1 MEYGLIGERLGHS
14 FSKVIHE
21 NLEDYT
27 YELHELAREDFPAFM
42 EARDFKAINVT
53 IPYKSAVIPYL
64 DEVDPVAAEIGAVNT
79 VVHKEGKLYG
89 YNTDFLGLRD
99 LILKNSMDFKGQR
112 VLILGSGG
120 TAGTAGYT
128 AEFLGANEVVFL
140 GREGSASLEKLKTQG
155 KTCMTYGQAE
165 TEGIEASYLINT
177 TPAGMYPDNEGC
189 CPLDITKV
197 QGLLGVVDV
206 IFNPLRTN
214 LVLEAQKM
222 GLAAEGGLYMLV
234 SQAVHAIEYFLDK
247 QIPVS
252 EIDRVYREVYE
263 EKENL
268 VLLGMPGSG
277 KTTLGKYLH
286 IGKEFVD
293 SDWVIEEEYGP
304 IPELFQE
311 YKEEGFR
318 DRETAVLKELAKK
331 NGMLIAC
338 GGGAILRQENL
349 KALRQNGRL
358 FFLDRPLEEIRPTSD
373 RPLAQDMEALRARY
387 QERYPIY
394 VREADEIIK
403 VTGTVE
409 ESIKQVKER
418 YYENFS
424 TERTEY

>member
-128 AEFLGANEVVFL
+128 AKFLGADEVVFL

-155 KTCMTYGQAE
+155 KTCMTYGQVEA
-165 TEGIEASYLINT
+165 EGIEAAYLINT
-177 TPAGMYPDNEGC
+177 TPAGMYPKNEEE

-214 LVLEAQKM
+214 LVLEAQKL
-222 GLAAEGGLYMLV
+222 GLKAEGGLYMLV

-277 KTTLGKYLH
+277 KTTLGKHLN

-293 SDWVIEEEYGP
+293 SDWVIEEKYGP

>member
-27 YELHELAREDFPAFM
+27 YEPRELAREDFPAFM

-64 DEVDPVAAEIGAVNT
+64 DEIDPIAAKIGAVNT

-99 LILKNSMDFKGQR
+99 LILRNSMDFKGQR

-128 AEFLGANEVVFL
+128 AEFLGADEVVFL

-165 TEGIEASYLINT
+165 AEGIEAAYLINT
-177 TPAGMYPDNEGC
+177 TPAGMYPNNEVC

-214 LVLEAQKM
+214 LVLEAQKL
-222 GLAAEGGLYMLV
+222 GLKAEGGLYMLV

-247 QIPVS
+247 QVPMS
-252 EIDRVYREVYE
+252 EIDRVYREVYK

-277 KTTLGKYLH
+277 KTTLGKYLN

-318 DRETAVLKELAKK
+318 DRETAALKELAKK

-373 RPLAQDMEALRARY
+373 RPLAQDMEALRMRY